1 MRDEIEDIH
10 KDMCRLMRMRMRDE
24 MLEAMRKEMRD
35 EMRDEMLEAMR
46 KEMRDEMLW
55 NNVRG
60 MSSKKF

>member
-35 EMRDEMLEAMR
+35 EMLEAMR

-55 NNVRG
+55 NNVRV